1 VAGSLK
7 TEALVLRSIRYG
19 EADRILHLYTPAHGR
34 VGAIAKG
41 ARRSKSRFG
50 ARLEPFMQVN
60 LVLHQG
66 RGDLHTVTGADTVA
80 ARPGLRD
87 SAESLDAAARA
98 CDAVSRL
105 FETDDPHPE
114 VYALLANEL
123 TLLATGAAAASPEN
137 ALAFR
142 LKLLLAAGI
151 VPQLGSCANCGEREH
166 LNGFSAAAGG
176 VVCSSCS
183 RRSGSRSPQLCTHL
197 LGHCNSPSGRSE
209 KQLSITHRYVCGRCR
224 GPRDAALQ
232 RRLNRCQNRCVS
244 TAPTHPTGTV
254 AERFAARI
262 IAREEADLSPLA
274 TRSYPALRAIAE
286 PDCGLRTPF
295 QRDRDRIV
303 HSKAFRR
310 LKDKTQV
317 FVLPVGDHYRTRLTH
332 TLEVTQVSRTVARA
346 LALNEDLVEAI
357 GLGHD
362 LGHPPFGHIGE
373 QALDECLSERFS
385 EKFWHN

>member
-1 VAGSLK
+1 MAGSLK

-176 VVCSSCS
+176 VVCSSCES
-183 RRSGSRSPQLCTHL
+183 
-197 LGHCNSPSGRSE
+197 
-209 KQLSITHRYVCGRCR
+209 
-224 GPRDAALQ
+224 AAFPL
-232 RRLNRCQNRCVS
+232 
-244 TAPTHPTGTV
+244 
-254 AERFAARI
+254 E
-262 IAREEADLSPLA
+262 EEAYQFLVAAIGQPLA
-274 TRSYPALRAIAE
+274 TTLHASPRALQLAERAIRETAE
-286 PDCGLRTPF
+286 HHAQVRLRP
-295 QRDRDRIV
+295 
-303 HSKAFRR
+303 
-310 LKDKTQV
+310 
-317 FVLPVGDHYRTRLTH
+317 LP
-332 TLEVTQVSRTVARA
+332 RA
-346 LALNEDLVEAI
+346 A
-357 GLGHD
+357 
-362 LGHPPFGHIGE
+362 
-373 QALDECLSERFS
+373 
-385 EKFWHN
+385 